1 MNPIYYLD
9 AVLVI
14 IAYFAITDENA
25 MPFFALKF
33 KIALLFFRK
42 QWLLLKMKP
51 DMWLMKWRMKRVLKK
66 LQQDQELQALAKEH
80 QEMMDARDR
89 DDSVR

>member
-14 IAYFAITDENA
+14 IVFIAITDANVA
-25 MPFFALKF
+25 PWLGLQF
-33 KIALLFFRK
+33 KVLTVELRR

-51 DMWLMKWRMKRVLKK
+51 DLWLMKWRMKRVLKK
-66 LQQDQELQALAKEH
+66 LQQDAELQAIIKEH
-80 QEMMDARDR
+80 YEQENKE
-89 DDSVR
+89 